1 MRGGIIGGILG
12 GSFSNCNMNNNILN
26 DTASALQ
33 ASWGLQKTDVISEEV
48 LLQMLAQKI
57 TEILQQG
64 PEAFFQLM
72 YRLDISEKRLNE
84 VIGSENA
91 AEKIARLVYDRQ
103 LGKIQSRHANRQNP
117 GNI

>member
-1 MRGGIIGGILG
+1 MG
-12 GSFSNCNMNNNILN
+12 GSFSAYKIAMNDEILN

-33 ASWGLQKTDVISEEV
+33 TTWDLQKLDIISEEV

-72 YRLDISEKRLNE
+72 YRLDISERKLNE
-84 VIGSENA
+84 VIGNDDA

-117 GNI
+117 GNIDPDLEW